1 MKILIKEFI
10 YELQKKVKFFC
21 KKGKGEFIYYF
32 WRNII
37 DQITQE

>member
-1 MKILIKEFI
+1 MKILIEEFI
-10 YELQKKVKFFC
+10 YELQKKV
-21 KKGKGEFIYYF
+21 GEFIYYF